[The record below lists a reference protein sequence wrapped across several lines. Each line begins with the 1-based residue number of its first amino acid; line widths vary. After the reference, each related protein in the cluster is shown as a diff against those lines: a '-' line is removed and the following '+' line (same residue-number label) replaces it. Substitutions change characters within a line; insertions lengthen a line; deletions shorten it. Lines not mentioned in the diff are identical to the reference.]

1 MASKPLIA
9 PSILSA
15 DFGHLAEQIA
25 LAEQAGADWLHID
38 VMDGHFVP
46 PITMGQIVTQVCRT
60 HSQLP
65 LDVHLMVEAPDGMLA
80 SFAEAGADHIHIHVE
95 ASPDPAASLR
105 AIRALG
111 CKAGLALNPPTPVER
126 VLPYL
131 AEADIVLVMSV
142 NPGRSGQAF
151 IPESLAKI
159 RILHEAIEA
168 AGLDTLIE
176 LDGGIDASTL
186 PAAFAAGGSAFV
198 AGNAVFAHPQGIA
211 AGVRALRNAQ
221 LVSQN

>member
-1 MASKPLIA
+1 MASKPIIA

-15 DFGHLAEQIA
+15 DFGYLAEQIA
-25 LAEQAGADWLHID
+25 EAEQAGADWLHID

-46 PITMGQIVTQVCRT
+46 PITMGQLVTRACRQ

-65 LDVHLMVEAPDGMLA
+65 LDVHLMVQNPDGMLA
-80 SFAEAGADHIHIHVE
+80 SFAEAGADQIHIHVE
-95 ASPDPAASLR
+95 ASPDPAASLG

-131 AEADIVLVMSV
+131 EQADIILVMSV

-151 IPESLAKI
+151 MSESLEKVGQLQA
-159 RILHEAIEA
+159 AIAER
-168 AGLDTLIE
+168 GLGTLIE

-186 PAAFAAGGSAFV
+186 PAAHSAGGQAFV
-198 AGNAVFAHPQGIA
+198 AGHAIFDHPQGIA
-211 AGVRALRNAQ
+211 AGVHALRNAA
-221 LVSQN
+221 LVAQH